1 MQNIKLPSKYVHDN
15 FNQNIWDGDK
25 LKKEIS
31 SVLKKISQDYYEFLK
46 IDTPIDDI
54 IFTGSLANYNW
65 SNFSDIDL
73 HIVIDYSKINKDEKL
88 VEEYLAAK
96 KELWNNKHDIK
107 IKNFDVELYAQDL
120 NGKLVATGV
129 YSVKNDEWIK
139 KPSFE
144 NPEIDKNSILK
155 KIKSIIKQVEI
166 ICSSKDNELV
176 QEKGKKLKDKIKKMR
191 QSGLDKSGEFS
202 EENLAFKYLR
212 NYKILDKLSNK
223 MKDSYDKSLTINEED
238 ISTFEYDEK
247 ENIISSKDI
256 SKTIESNELKNKIEK
271 FDFYKLG
278 ELPISKIK
286 INPSTINIEKVE
298 EYKEIIKINP
308 DYSPLIYDSI
318 NNRIIDGAHRAEALK
333 EMGYETVRAYISI
346 PNENKIENM
355 NESIRKIVRN
365 TISEMFSSRGFHSS
379 FEEWE
384 KKWKEKEN
392 DNKENIEEKFKSK
405 KQQAY
410 FYSMA
415 NKPGKTGAKWKK
427 MADEF
432 SKNTNFKELK
442 EEGDVEDFMKIDKF
456 KKFDNISNIIFG
468 LTGDDE
474 KASDLIMHKQ
484 ENKIYIP
491 KSNFDKNEISELINL
506 FKSKGYSPEETKEDI
521 ILDLNFYKE
530 DEKLNLKNPK
540 FNLNENIEIELLN
553 PSKHNLYLE
562 ENIEQEHSKNL
573 NDLKEFILFCCKEGN
588 INEPTIVYL
597 RGTRDEK
604 LKTTASYNP
613 NNHEVNIY
621 CKGRHIVDIMRSLA
635 HELMHMKQMI
645 ENRLY
650 DNSGDDGSS
659 EENEAHS
666 FSGLMIRKFGKIE
679 PKIYENYKNNKDLL

>member
-238 ISTFEYDEK
+238 ISTFEYNEK

-278 ELPISKIK
+278 ELPVSKIK
-286 INPSTINIEKVE
+286 INHSTINIEKVE

-491 KSNFDKNEISELINL
+491 KSNFDKNEISELINV

-562 ENIEQEHSKNL
+562 DNIEQEHSKNL
-573 NDLKEFILFCCKEGN
+573 NDLKEFILFCCKEGG